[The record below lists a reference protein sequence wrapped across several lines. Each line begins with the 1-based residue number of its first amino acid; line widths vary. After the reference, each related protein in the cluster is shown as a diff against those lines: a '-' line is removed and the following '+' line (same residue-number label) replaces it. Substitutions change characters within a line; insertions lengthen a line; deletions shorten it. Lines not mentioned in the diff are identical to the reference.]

1 MMRRMPNAR
10 ILVAV
15 AVGVAAVA
23 GLVIVL
29 AGGSD
34 GDDNG
39 ADAPVRTQRATLTLE
54 RAEHPAGYEELIVS
68 LPDER
73 LNTPETTGGK
83 TSVLLTCA
91 DDRGRVTIRQPQP
104 WPLQIEAGFPP
115 HAHQPAK
122 PEVLDSLRRCSL
134 TGQGIDFEGSV
145 SGRLPMLETGG

>member
-10 ILVAV
+10 ILVAA

-34 GDDNG
+34 GDD
-39 ADAPVRTQRATLTLE
+39 AAEAPLPTQRATLTLE

-73 LNTPETTGGK
+73 LNTPETTGGE
-83 TSVLLTCA
+83 TSVLLTCT
-91 DDRGRVTIRQPQP
+91 DDRGRVTIRQRQP
-104 WPLQIEAGFPP
+104 WPLQIEAGFAP

-122 PEVLDSLRRCSL
+122 PEVLDSLRRCTL
-134 TGQGIDFEGSV
+134 TGKGIDFEGRV

>member
-1 MMRRMPNAR
+1 MPPMPNTR

-15 AVGVAAVA
+15 AVGLAAVA

-29 AGGSD
+29 AAGSGGE
-34 GDDNG
+34 DDA

-73 LNTPETTGGK
+73 LNTPETTGGE

-104 WPLQIEAGFPP
+104 WPLQIEPGFPP

-122 PEVLDSLRRCSL
+122 EEVLDSLRRCTL
-134 TGQGIDFEGSV
+134 TAQGIDFEGRV
-145 SGRLPMLETGG
+145 SGRLPMLEAAG